1 MFGGKGG
8 YSLSDIA
15 AVTGNNQSN
24 GWGDGDGWWI
34 IILLLFAFGGWGNGN
49 GFGNNGGG
57 TVREEISYGFD
68 MNGLESGV
76 RGIQQGLCDGFYA
89 VNTGM
94 LNGFSGVQS
103 ALCQGFSGVNAGVAQ
118 GTTDVIQSIN
128 AGTVAG
134 MQNTNAITAQLN
146 AMSADNA
153 ACCCDLK
160 SAIASGFCDVNY
172 NMATQANATQRAIAD
187 STRDIIESNNA
198 GTRAILDFLTQDK
211 IAALTAENQTLKFAA
226 SQANQN
232 VALGAMM
239 DANTAEILRRTAP
252 IPVPAYLTCPPYGIP
267 QHYGFNYGYGNTGCC
282 TPNPCCCN

>member
-1 MFGGKGG
+1 MFNKSAGG

-15 AVTGNNQSN
+15 AVTGNNRS
-24 GWGDGDGWWI
+24 GSGSWGDGDGWWI
-34 IILLLFAFGGWGNGN
+34 ILLLLFAVGGWGNGN
-49 GFGNNGGG
+49 GFGNNGG

-68 MNGLESGV
+68 MNGLENGI

-89 VNTGM
+89 MNTGM
-94 LNGFSGVQS
+94 LNGFANVQS
-103 ALCQGFSGVNAGVAQ
+103 TLCQGFSGVNAGAAQ
-118 GTTDVIQSIN
+118 NTTDIIQSIN
-128 AGTVAG
+128 ADTVAG

-187 STRDIIESNNA
+187 STRDIIDSNTA

-211 IAALTAENQTLKFAA
+211 IATLTAENQSLKFAA
-226 SQANQN
+226 SQAAQN
-232 VALGAMM
+232 AYLVS
-239 DANTAEILRRTAP
+239 ELRP
-252 IPVPAYLTCPPYGIP
+252 CPVPAYTVPNPY
-267 QHYGFNYGYGNTGCC
+267 CC
-282 TPNPCCCN
+282 TDNYTRYSYGCGC